1 MRARVP
7 GIPAVLAT
15 ILIAGCGAPA
25 ASSRSS
31 SGTVSRAQWPSTALN
46 AITAADCIA
55 AVRTLNSLSAAY
67 RSASGPSQ
75 LAAVA
80 SMGSNASSTLG
91 YMLNTSPG
99 LDELISVDI
108 QQAASDADV
117 LGTWI
122 NDDLAGLPGSALQ
135 VNQEARALGH
145 DTMQIYSVCGR

>member
-1 MRARVP
+1 
-7 GIPAVLAT
+7 
-15 ILIAGCGAPA
+15 
-25 ASSRSS
+25 
-31 SGTVSRAQWPSTALN
+31 
-46 AITAADCIA
+46 
-55 AVRTLNSLSAAY
+55 
-67 RSASGPSQ
+67 
-75 LAAVA
+75 
-80 SMGSNASSTLG
+80 MGSNASSTLG